1 VTPVVV
7 RRAHREDYTLLP
19 PIEEASDQVFA
30 TFGVQVPAGV
40 SAPED
45 YADAELVLVVGT
57 PPVGF
62 ARVDMVDG
70 LPHLEQISVHPHAA
84 RRGIGSAL
92 LEAAVAWAAQAGYS
106 AMTLTTFRDLPFN
119 GPFYARHG
127 FTELTD
133 LSPGL
138 AQLRRHEA
146 HLGLDDAQ
154 ARWVMIRR
162 FGSTRPPKD

>member
-1 VTPVVV
+1 MTPVVV
-7 RRAHREDYTLLP
+7 RRADREDYALLP

-30 TFGVQVPAGV
+30 TFGVHVPAGV

-45 YADAELVLVVGT
+45 YDDAAIVLIVGT

-92 LEAAVAWAAQAGYS
+92 LEAAVTKRILVS
-106 AMTLTTFRDLPFN
+106 TTPKRG
-119 GPFYARHG
+119 GP
-127 FTELTD
+127 
-133 LSPGL
+133 
-138 AQLRRHEA
+138 
-146 HLGLDDAQ
+146 
-154 ARWVMIRR
+154 
-162 FGSTRPPKD
+162 